1 MTINALPHQSAVVSL
16 IQAKLNQPY
25 FFLIGGFGCGKSFTD
40 VIFLLYLVSEYRYCK
55 EPVKFG
61 IFGVT
66 IKLLK
71 QTVIADFCRFL
82 EMLGVSFKN
91 NSQEGTI
98 TVGNITFVYLQM
110 QNPGD
115 IYAHNFHGALVDEL
129 DEVVAEKVLPIV
141 EAIQERCRKTLPA
154 GRSMPSRSAF
164 MLFTTTAQ
172 GLGGTYQFVEKLRKQ
187 NRKAREQGLPAPVPF
202 SIIHAHTEDNP
213 HNDPEQIK
221 RLRALYTEEE
231 AAAYLDGKFMNL
243 AVGRV
248 WYSFD
253 RRINM
258 CMRFPVAT
266 DDIVYVGQDFNLG
279 INASCELI
287 VRGDIVYIVASHHWK
302 DMGEAAELLPRF
314 YPGNRIIFIPDASGK
329 EIMQGFAAEFDRAG
343 IEIFWN
349 NRNPSINERVMAG
362 NLLFRRKQC
371 YIMEPGEG
379 KAKGEDL
386 IGLTSK
392 QSRLGDVD
400 NALLCLETHDI
411 DEKTGKPRKGA
422 GINAPDHF
430 SDSFSYGIWRIIHS
444 IKGYDDI
451 LEALK
456 GVHHRV
462 YEAA

>member
-1 MTINALPHQSAVVSL
+1 MTIDALPHQSAVVSL
-16 IQAKLNQPY
+16 VTKKTIMPY

-40 VIFLLYLVSEYRYCK
+40 VIFLLFLVNEYRYSK

-71 QTVIADFCRFL
+71 QTVIADFCRCL
-82 EMLGVSFKN
+82 DMLGMSHKN

-98 TVGNITFVYLQM
+98 VIGSITFVYLQM

-141 EAIQERCRKTLPA
+141 EAIQERCRKVLPP
-154 GRSMPSRSAF
+154 GRTMPSRSAF
-164 MLFTTTAQ
+164 ILFTTTAQ

-187 NRKAREQGLPAPVPF
+187 NRKAVEQGLPKPVPF
-202 SIIHAHTEDNP
+202 AIIHARTEDNP

-221 RLRALYTEEE
+221 RLRALYTPEE

-258 CMRFPVAT
+258 CMRFAPRE
-266 DDIVYVGQDFNLG
+266 DDTIYVGQDFNLG
-279 INASCELI
+279 INASCEVL
-287 VRGDIVYIVASHHWK
+287 VRENTIYIVASHHWK
-302 DMGEAAELLPRF
+302 DMGEAAELLPMF
-314 YPGNRIIFIPDASGK
+314 YPNHRIVFIPDASGK
-329 EIMQGFAAEFDRAG
+329 EIMQGFAMEFEKAG

-349 NRNPSINERVMAG
+349 NKNPSINERVMAG

-379 KAKGEDL
+379 KLKGEDA
-386 IGLTSK
+386 IGMTSK
-392 QSRLGDVD
+392 QTRTGDMD

-430 SDSFSYGIWRIIHS
+430 SDSFSYVIWRIIHS
-444 IKGYDDI
+444 IKGYDEV

-456 GVHHRV
+456 GVHHQR
-462 YEAA
+462 YEEM

>member
-1 MTINALPHQSAVVSL
+1 MTIDALPHQSAVVSL
-16 IQAKLNQPY
+16 IQTKLNQPY

-141 EAIQERCRKTLPA
+141 EAIQERCRKIVPA
-154 GRSMPSRSAF
+154 GRTMPSRSAF

-187 NRKAREQGLPAPVPF
+187 NRKAREQNLPAPVPF

-213 HNDPEQIK
+213 YNDPEQIK

-329 EIMQGFAAEFDRAG
+329 EIMQGFAAEFERAE

-456 GVHHRV
+456 GVHHRA